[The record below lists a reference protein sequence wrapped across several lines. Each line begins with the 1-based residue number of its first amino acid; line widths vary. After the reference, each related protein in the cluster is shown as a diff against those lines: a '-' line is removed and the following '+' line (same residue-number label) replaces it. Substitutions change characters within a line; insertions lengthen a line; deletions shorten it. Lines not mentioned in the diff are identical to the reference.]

1 MDLPSI
7 SGGSTA
13 GFRPS
18 TSPGSSAATL
28 TGGLLAAGA
37 AAEFL
42 HNLPANSAIGNG
54 AAPAIGNFGGASL
67 AKPTEGGRLAADRP
81 AAGRGTEIDRPK
93 TERPN
98 GPGERADVGRAA
110 QSNRPAERPAEGALV
125 RHEASRIENMSGRQ
139 LWRQKRREEIEYRY
153 SGDDDQYWYNQDW
166 WKQRELENPYYPG
179 FDYRQEAYWPGV
191 STWVSSDWKEPVN
204 YSYGENVYYNDG
216 SVYYG
221 DTVVASDEEYAKQ
234 AEAIAESTPAT
245 KPSEKDWKPLGVFA
259 LTSDGEPDGVEPT
272 MFLQLALSK
281 QGVLSGTFQNRATDS
296 VQVVEGMV
304 DKQTQRAAWTAKDK
318 ARPLMEAGISNLTQD
333 TAPAL
338 VHFADGTTQQWLLV
352 RTKKSKT
359 AGEQG
364 KK

>member
-1 MDLPSI
+1 M
-7 SGGSTA
+7 
-13 GFRPS
+13 
-18 TSPGSSAATL
+18 
-28 TGGLLAAGA
+28 
-37 AAEFL
+37 
-42 HNLPANSAIGNG
+42 
-54 AAPAIGNFGGASL
+54 
-67 AKPTEGGRLAADRP
+67 
-81 AAGRGTEIDRPK
+81 
-93 TERPN
+93 
-98 GPGERADVGRAA
+98 
-110 QSNRPAERPAEGALV
+110 
-125 RHEASRIENMSGRQ
+125 SRRQ

-245 KPSEKDWKPLGVFA
+245 KPSAKDWKPLGVFA

-281 QGVLSGTFQNRATDS
+281 QGVLSGTFQNTATDS

-333 TAPAL
+333 TAPTL

-352 RTKKSKT
+352 RTKKSKA